1 MLFSFPN
8 QHARID
14 SVGQSGAAPRSA
26 QAPDTWRLSIMTAV
40 ALRND
45 YAFEN
50 PSAELSRGE
59 VLTRYRRLRK
69 FQQAASFKGAGFRVS

>member
-1 MLFSFPN
+1 
-8 QHARID
+8 
-14 SVGQSGAAPRSA
+14 
-26 QAPDTWRLSIMTAV
+26 MTAV

-59 VLTRYRRLRK
+59 VLTRYRHLRK
-69 FQQAASFKGAGFRVS
+69 FSKHHHSKVQDFLVS